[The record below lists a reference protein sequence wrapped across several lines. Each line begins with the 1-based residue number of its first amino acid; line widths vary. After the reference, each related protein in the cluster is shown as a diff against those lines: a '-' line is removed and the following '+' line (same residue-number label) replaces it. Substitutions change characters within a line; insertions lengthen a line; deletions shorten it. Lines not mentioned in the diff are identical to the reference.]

1 MKNIVLAL
9 LMIGVIPALAQGS
22 SCQDFDWAK
31 DALGIVKAHP
41 YPGRVVVQ
49 ASGNTYRIGV
59 PWQRVPGY
67 GVQRLEI
74 IPTRGRDVGQPF
86 AYTDSL
92 WCSDPL
98 VKYADFDGK
107 MFWISVP
114 RWMLN
119 GGCYEALIYRFGP
132 GRESLERRQYSF
144 CFNP

>member
-1 MKNIVLAL
+1 MKKMLATTLFL
-9 LMIGVIPALAQGS
+9 LGIATAQGYTLCEKFEVTLS
-22 SCQDFDWAK
+22 SIP
-31 DALGIVKAHP
+31 IVKAHP
-41 YPGRVVVQ
+41 YPGRVLIEP
-49 ASGNTYRIGV
+49 SNNTYRIGV

-67 GVQRLEI
+67 AVERLEI

-86 AYTDSL
+86 AYTNQI
-92 WCSDPL
+92 WCYDPQ
-98 VKYADFDGK
+98 VKFAEYDGK
-107 MFWISVP
+107 LFWITIP